1 MSNNSNSFFFNS
13 SSSFC
18 SSSKLNRDSS
28 LKPNLKDC
36 SQQSKLSNLKGSS
49 NSRPNPRDSSQLHNL
64 IGSSSQLNPKG
75 SSKLHNPR
83 GSSKLHNPRGS
94 RQCPNHKGSSKLQ
107 GRSSSGFNLRS
118 SRLHGCRLHPP
129 GPQLM
134 QEDLLRAEGQSLST
148 RVASLTSQPE
158 HQQLELQ
165 PAPEKGVLL

>member
-1 MSNNSNSFFFNS
+1 MGN
-13 SSSFC
+13 
-18 SSSKLNRDSS
+18 SKLNRGSS

-49 NSRPNPRDSSQLHNL
+49 NSRPSPRDSSQLHN
-64 IGSSSQLNPKG
+64 IKG

-83 GSSKLHNPRGS
+83 GSNSQLNLRGSSSQHNLRGS

-107 GRSSSGFNLRS
+107 GRSS
-118 SRLHGCRLHPP
+118 RLHGSRLHPP

-148 RVASLTSQPE
+148 RVAFLTSQPE